1 MVFGVGSGIGEK
13 HRCEMQ
19 EYYINVRQYHTLR
32 LTAGAQCVNISHI
45 SMTSLNQNE
54 LEALRILWERGELK
68 PAEIQAHF
76 SWPIENATLRSVLVN
91 LVGKRHIT
99 RRLQGKAFFYAARIP
114 KATLLQITMQTLA
127 RIFAGGSHQELVAQ
141 LMETSDI
148 KPADFKLIR
157 QTADGLSSNKAKRK
171 SK

>member
-1 MVFGVGSGIGEK
+1 
-13 HRCEMQ
+13 
-19 EYYINVRQYHTLR
+19 
-32 LTAGAQCVNISHI
+32 
-45 SMTSLNQNE
+45 MTSLNQNE

-91 LVGKRHIT
+91 LVEKQHIT
-99 RRLQGKAFFYAARIP
+99 RSLQGKAFFYAARVP
-114 KATLLQITMQTLA
+114 KATLLQTMMQTLA
-127 RIFAGGSHQELVAQ
+127 RVFAGGSHQELVVQ

-148 KPADFKLIR
+148 KAADLKLIR
-157 QTADGLSSNKAKRK
+157 EAAANELRHESGGKSGTGLVREAGPAKTPKNRRK